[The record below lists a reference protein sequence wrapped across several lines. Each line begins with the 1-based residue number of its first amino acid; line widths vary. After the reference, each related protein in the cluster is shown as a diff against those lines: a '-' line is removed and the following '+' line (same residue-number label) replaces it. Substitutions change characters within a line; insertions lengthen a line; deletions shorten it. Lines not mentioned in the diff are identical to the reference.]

1 VIENSELSAGN
12 EDIEEGQV
20 EKKESKKKKKGNA
33 AKGKSKKEDDQE
45 FLMKSV
51 IIPSLLE
58 SLLNFLSYIL
68 NRGWIDKSAR
78 RLPTYKEIVKPKS
91 TKEKAKDYLVGSE
104 SEAPDE
110 EQGDTSDGKQRAHD
124 HIIEDDDEFEDIVDA
139 FESSYNFRF
148 EEP

>member
-1 VIENSELSAGN
+1 MIENSELSAGN
-12 EDIEEGQV
+12 DKIEEGPV
-20 EKKESKKKKKGNA
+20 EKKESKKKRKGNM
-33 AKGKSKKEDDQE
+33 AKGKSKEEDDQE

-51 IIPSLLE
+51 ITPSLLE

-91 TKEKAKDYLVGSE
+91 TKEKAKDYLVDSE
-104 SEAPDE
+104 SDAPDE
-110 EQGDTSDGKQRAHD
+110 ERKDTSDGKQRAHD
-124 HIIEDDDEFEDIVDA
+124 YIIEDEDEFEDIVDA